1 MEERGQGTALTER
14 ERADRHFDVTPSE
27 VTPEMIQQLPERG
40 TGLEIGRARGIDDG
54 EIDTIAIFLLAH
66 SMPHMNTEK
75 SPGIVVNPDVAATTP
90 CRCAK
95 VGDSELCH
103 SKGIIGFMDEG
114 QKEAYCNPKTY
125 YESPGLEERLGQFKE
140 AVAAAQ
146 EKIKDVPKGE
156 RLEPWLSAMSLELQ
170 KRGIEV

>member
-1 MEERGQGTALTER
+1 MEDRGQGIALTER
-14 ERADRHFDVTPSE
+14 ERAARHFEVTPSE
-27 VTPEMIQQLPERG
+27 VTPEMIQKLPERG
-40 TGLEIGRARGIDDG
+40 TGLENGRARGIDDG

-66 SMPHMNTEK
+66 SMPHMEG
-75 SPGIVVNPDVAATTP
+75 SPGIVVDPDVAARTS
-90 CRCAK
+90 CRCAR
-95 VGDSELCH
+95 VNDSEVCF
-103 SKGIIGFMDEG
+103 SKGIIGGLDEG

-125 YESPGLEERLGQFKE
+125 YESPGLEERLGEFKE

-156 RLEPWLSAMSLELQ
+156 RLGPWLSAMSLELQ